1 MYAPV
6 TQIYVASQSARE
18 LIVVDR
24 PYTWVGAIFIVL
36 GLLIVIIG
44 YASLYFTRS
53 SMSRPVHWL
62 FWLIPLIVAIPMEA
76 IGLGTGAASTKI
88 HVSVDDGTMHV
99 RKTVL
104 SVPLRSQ
111 SYPLGEIRDVRVG
124 VGDVCRFLYVNL
136 NDGRSDTLLGCTDRK
151 GYSEAADAIN
161 GFLKLNHQ

>member
-6 TQIYVASQSARE
+6 VQIYVASQSARE

-24 PYTWVGAIFIVL
+24 PYTWVGSTFIIF
-36 GLLIVIIG
+36 GLLILIIG
-44 YASLYFTRS
+44 YASLYFARS
-53 SMSRPVHWL
+53 SMSRPIHWL
-62 FWLIPLIVAIPMEA
+62 FWLIPLIVSIPMEA

-88 HVSVDDGTMHV
+88 HVSAEDGTMHV

-104 SVPLRSQ
+104 SLPVQSE
-111 SYPLGEIRDVRVG
+111 SYPIGQIRDVRVG

-136 NDGRSDTLLGCTDRK
+136 SDGRSNTLLGCSDRK

-161 GFLKLNHQ
+161 GFLKLNRQ